1 MSVPRIDGKLEIP
14 RGFSLRPCQLEHFG
28 DPSFS
33 SSPRRE
39 APTALGSIF
48 RPDSAVA
55 AFPPPNGRAPAGC
68 DNRPFTHSR
77 AAAARCSRPAS
88 CTESAPRPLFDAV
101 SVPASMTSAG
111 RTISHQ
117 RMTEVAET
125 YSPLKESRKG
135 ASTDQVQFVS
145 IGTANKNPAQRQSS
159 FALTMSLAHELSSSG
174 FCDRSSF

>member
-1 MSVPRIDGKLEIP
+1 MSVPESTGSSKYLADSPFVLASSNTSWTHPFLRRRTGGADGVRL
-14 RGFSLRPCQLEHFG
+14 
-28 DPSFS
+28 D
-33 SSPRRE
+33 
-39 APTALGSIF
+39 
-48 RPDSAVA
+48 
-55 AFPPPNGRAPAGC
+55 FPPRFRRCCVSTSERTRPGGC

-125 YSPLKESRKG
+125 HSPLKESRRG

-145 IGTANKNPAQRQSS
+145 IGTVNKNPAQRHSS